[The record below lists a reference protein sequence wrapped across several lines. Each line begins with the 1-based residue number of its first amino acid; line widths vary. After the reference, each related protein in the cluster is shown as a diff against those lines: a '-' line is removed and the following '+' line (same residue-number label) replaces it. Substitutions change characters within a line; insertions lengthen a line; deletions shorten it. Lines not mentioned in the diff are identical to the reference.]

1 MMIIAIA
8 SGCSNASKTPE
19 EATNE
24 NGSLI
29 QITKEQF
36 ESDRMK
42 IGEATMHQFEDV
54 VRCNGYVMAPAN
66 GLAQIST
73 PISGIVQSIKCV
85 TGDFVKKGKTTCT
98 ISSIELIE
106 IQRDFIE
113 TASALSRLKS
123 DYERSKAL
131 YAEKIGAE
139 KDFLAI
145 ESEYK
150 AMTAKYS
157 ALQMQLKLLNLNT
170 AEIEAGKLYA
180 DFPVISPI
188 NGYITKQ
195 NLQLGQNIDKQ
206 ISLFEVVDVD
216 QLQLQLSVF
225 EKDVYKL
232 IPGQPVSFG
241 SAGQSSMVNHAT
253 LTTIGK
259 AIDPETM
266 TIPCI
271 ASINQ
276 EQKSVFINRT
286 FIEAAIVVNQI
297 NSIALPA
304 DAILKSGKDNVVLV
318 LVKTDDHSYY
328 VRKEI
333 VTFGRISNGFAEIT
347 SGDLKEKI
355 LIEGVYNIQVD

>member
-1 MMIIAIA
+1 
-8 SGCSNASKTPE
+8 
-19 EATNE
+19 
-24 NGSLI
+24 
-29 QITKEQF
+29 
-36 ESDRMK
+36 MK
-42 IGEATMHQFEDV
+42 IGEATMHQFEDE

-85 TGDFVKKGKTTCT
+85 TGDYVKKGQTTCT

-106 IQRDFIE
+106 IQKDFIE
-113 TASALSRLKS
+113 TASTLSRLKS

-157 ALQMQLKLLNLNT
+157 ALQMQLQLLNLNT

-180 DFPVISPI
+180 DFPVIAPI

-232 IPGQPVSFG
+232 IPGQSVSFG

-271 ASINQ
+271 ASINH

-286 FIEAAIVVNQI
+286 FIEAAIVVDQI

-304 DAILKSGKDNVVLV
+304 DAILKSGKDNIVLV

-328 VRKEI
+328 VRKET
-333 VTFGRISNGFAEIT
+333 VTVGRISKGFAEIT
-347 SGDLKEKI
+347 SKELKEKV
-355 LIEGVYNIQVD
+355 LIEGIYNIQID

>member
-1 MMIIAIA
+1 MIIAIA
-8 SGCSNASKTPE
+8 TGCSDAVKNTE
-19 EATNE
+19 EVQDESA
-24 NGSLI
+24 SLI
-29 QITKEQF
+29 KITKEQF

-42 IGEATMHQFEDV
+42 IGEATMHQFEDE

-73 PISGIVQSIKCV
+73 PISGIVRSIKCV
-85 TGDFVKKGKTTCT
+85 TGDYVKKGQTTCS

-106 IQRDFIE
+106 IQMDFIE
-113 TASALSRLKS
+113 AAAMQSRLKL
-123 DYERSKAL
+123 DFERSKAL

-139 KDFLAI
+139 KDFLSI

-150 AMTAKYS
+150 AMTAKYA
-157 ALQMQLKLLNLNT
+157 ALQMQLQLLNLNT
-170 AEIEAGKLYA
+170 AEIEAGKLYT

-195 NLQLGQNIDKQ
+195 NLQLGQYIEKQ
-206 ISLFEVVDVD
+206 ISLFEIVDVD

-232 IPGQPVSFG
+232 SPGQSVSFG
-241 SAGQSSMVNHAT
+241 SAGQSSMVYQAT
-253 LTTIGK
+253 LKTIGK

-271 ASINQ
+271 AEINGD
-276 EQKSVFINRT
+276 QKKAFINRT
-286 FIEAAIVVNQI
+286 YIDAAIVVDHI
-297 NSIALPA
+297 NALALPA
-304 DAILKSGKDNVVLV
+304 DAILKSGKDQVVLV
-318 LVKTDDHSYY
+318 LVKTDGHSYY
-328 VRKEI
+328 VREET
-333 VTFGRISNGFAEIT
+333 VTVGRISNGFAEII
-347 SGDLKEKI
+347 SKALQGKI